1 MKVITQKSAVTEVN
15 FLISRGAFILSSLFF
30 LIIMSVCNIYI
41 YSYYFLHKHQRI
53 NNGTCNLTK
62 CSQQKKVLK
71 RSRLDLLSQI
81 RGYMVRTDNNQ
92 AEDGIDGH
100 IQ

>member
-1 MKVITQKSAVTEVN
+1 M
-15 FLISRGAFILSSLFF
+15 SSLFF

-41 YSYYFLHKHQRI
+41 YSYYFLRKHLRI

-81 RGYMVRTDNNQ
+81 RGYMVSTDNNQ